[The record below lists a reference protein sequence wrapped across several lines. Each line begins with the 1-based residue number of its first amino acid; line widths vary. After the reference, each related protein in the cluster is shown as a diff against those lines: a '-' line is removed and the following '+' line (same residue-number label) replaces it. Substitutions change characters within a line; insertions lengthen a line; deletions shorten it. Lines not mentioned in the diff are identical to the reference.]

1 MDCPATSTAGSRSTL
16 KEQNPMFDRKR
27 IDLFEARSVM
37 LFATLTLG
45 TASATFAQ
53 SSMPEAPV
61 SNSEISAAFAT
72 ADKDASGSLS
82 REEAKSLPAV
92 AESFAQIDVNKD
104 RSEERRVGKERR

>member
-1 MDCPATSTAGSRSTL
+1 
-16 KEQNPMFDRKR
+16 MFDRQR
-27 IDLFEARSVM
+27 IALFEARSVM

-45 TASATFAQ
+45 TAGATFAQ
-53 SSMPEAPV
+53 GSSLPETPV

-92 AESFAQIDVNKD
+92 AEKFAQVDVNKD
-104 RSEERRVGKERR
+104 GAISMAEFMRAMKDSKG

>member
-1 MDCPATSTAGSRSTL
+1 
-16 KEQNPMFDRKR
+16 MFDRKR
-27 IDLFEARSVM
+27 IALFEARSVM

-45 TASATFAQ
+45 TAGATFAQ
-53 SSMPEAPV
+53 DSTLPDAPAN
-61 SNSEISAAFAT
+61 NSEISAAFAT

-104 RSEERRVGKERR
+104 GAISMAEFMRAMKGSKG

>member
-1 MDCPATSTAGSRSTL
+1 
-16 KEQNPMFDRKR
+16 MFDRKR

-92 AESFAQIDVNKD
+92 AGD
-104 RSEERRVGKERR
+104 RVKRGIALAAMVRRAHHERPREDGTKGLKRGA

>member
-1 MDCPATSTAGSRSTL
+1 
-16 KEQNPMFDRKR
+16 MFDRQR
-27 IDLFEARSVM
+27 IALFEARSVM

-45 TASATFAQ
+45 TAGATFAQ
-53 SSMPEAPV
+53 GSTLPDAPAN
-61 SNSEISAAFAT
+61 NSEISAAFAT

-104 RSEERRVGKERR
+104 GAISMAEFMRAMKGSKG